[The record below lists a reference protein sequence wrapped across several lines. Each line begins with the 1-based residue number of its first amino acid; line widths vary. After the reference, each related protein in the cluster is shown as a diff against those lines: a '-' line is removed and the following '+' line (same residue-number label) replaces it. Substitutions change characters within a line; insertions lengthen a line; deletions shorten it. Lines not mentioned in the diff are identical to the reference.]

1 PQKAAFKDCTSLNS
15 LTFGNNNV
23 NDFTNIGWTIINEST
38 FENTGEFEK
47 IKLPI
52 YLNTIGRRA
61 FAKSNLH
68 AFILDQSGVI
78 NNDNKLKFIEDE
90 AFYQCKNL
98 MQNCALFNSPN
109 PIFGFS
115 STAIESFGNRAFADS
130 NLSYFT
136 SCINYCESNKWIGK
150 YSYIFFSTTK
160 PVIFGSSVFENSLQP
175 DYNYQQAV
183 GTVYNCY
190 LPIYPN
196 WKFIGENTFKNTQA
210 SLWLNY
216 DTVDNFTWTK
226 DNFHTN
232 CFGPL
237 VTVTNKNHLQGS
249 NGFVA
254 WYSSST
260 STVLD
265 STAKQILET
274 IYPSSLYKL
283 NVNGFK
289 YSKQINLGGSNNS
302 KSSVVFSW

>member
-23 NDFTNIGWTIINEST
+23 NDFTNTGWTIINESA

-90 AFYQCKNL
+90 AFYQCTKFNT
-98 MQNCALFNSPN
+98 NCSLFVKKA
-109 PIFGFS
+109 IYFGFT

-130 NLSYFT
+130 NLAYF
-136 SCINYCESNKWIGK
+136 SNTMQYLENNSWVGNC
-150 YSYIFFSTTK
+150 SPIFFSTTK
-160 PVIFGSSVFENSLQP
+160 PVIFGSSVFENSLCP
-175 DYNYQQAV
+175 DYDFQQEQ

-216 DTVDNFTWTK
+216 ENLSNFTWTK

-237 VTVTNKNHLQGS
+237 ITIKDKQNLNGWNGRVVYYYKNAKNYTN
-249 NGFVA
+249 
-254 WYSSST
+254 SST
-260 STVLD
+260 LN
-265 STAKQILET
+265 STAKEILET
-274 IYPSSLYKL
+274 IYPPNLYKPG
-283 NVNGFK
+283 VNHFTYAINTNDIGFD
-289 YSKQINLGGSNNS
+289 
-302 KSSVVFSW
+302 WRTW